1 MSRINLA
8 RVDLKLLS
16 TLQVLLE
23 ERNVTRAAERLF
35 VSQPAM
41 SKSLQKLKSIFND
54 PLFERTAHGLIPT
67 PKAQELAIKLPELL
81 AQFHQLIDGDTFTP
95 NSYQGQFKLAL
106 PQVISELSL
115 PPLVKRITQE
125 APLSRLLATDMP
137 ADYLDQLAT
146 GKLDFVVHRA
156 NPRHDD
162 ILSYGLGQGNARCL
176 MRKDHPLANKAQL
189 SIDDYLNY
197 PHLQVYFPGM
207 TDDNTG
213 IIDQVLRDMTLAR
226 RIVFSTTHLGAAL
239 ESLLSTDCL
248 LVGPDSITRTGPY
261 QDLIH
266 AMPFPPE
273 LPFPQLEFVLLQH
286 RRTEN
291 SLPHLWLRD
300 ILLEHATISY

>member
-1 MSRINLA
+1 MSRVNLA

-41 SKSLQKLKSIFND
+41 SKSLQKLKNIFND
-54 PLFERTAHGLIPT
+54 PLFERSAHGLVPT

-81 AQFHQLIDGDTFTP
+81 EQFHQLIDGETFTP
-95 NSYQGQFKLAL
+95 SSYQGQFKLAL

-115 PPLVKRITQE
+115 PLLVKRITQE

-156 NPRHDD
+156 NPSRDD
-162 ILSYGLGQGNARCL
+162 LLSFGLGNGNACCL
-176 MRKDHPLANKAQL
+176 MRKGHPLASKPQL
-189 SIDDYLNY
+189 SLDDYLAY
-197 PHLQVYFPGM
+197 PHVQVYFPGM
-207 TDDNTG
+207 TEDNTG
-213 IIDQVLRDMTLAR
+213 IIDQVLRDMALSR
-226 RIVFSTTHLGAAL
+226 HIIFSTTHLSAAL
-239 ESLLSTDCL
+239 ESLISTDCL
-248 LVGPDSITRTGPY
+248 LVGPDNITRSGPY
-261 QDLIH
+261 QNQIH
-266 AMPFPPE
+266 AMAFPTK

-286 RRTEN
+286 RRTAN
-291 SLPHLWLRD
+291 SQPHLWLRSL
-300 ILLEHATISY
+300 LLEQTTVS